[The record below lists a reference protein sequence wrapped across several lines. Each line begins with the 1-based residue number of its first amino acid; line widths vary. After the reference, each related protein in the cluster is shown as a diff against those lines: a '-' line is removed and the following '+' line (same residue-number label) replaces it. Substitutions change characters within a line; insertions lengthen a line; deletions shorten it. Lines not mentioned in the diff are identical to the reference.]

1 MNRDNLTSHV
11 TAAATAQ
18 IKLGPYDEVEPHIWF
33 RLIEVQFVAAVIKSQ
48 ILKYTNA
55 LGSLPKQVL
64 RNILDTLD
72 VCNDSAEPFD
82 FLKDTL
88 LG

>member
-1 MNRDNLTSHV
+1 
-11 TAAATAQ
+11 
-18 IKLGPYDEVEPHIWF
+18 VEPHIWF